1 VKIINNQL
9 AMFVP
14 FENRNY
20 TNVWSKYLTFSDGL
34 GGSLGLNDNSS
45 SKSSSTCSY
54 ANYLKRKEKFFGP
67 VVYDHLSYS
76 ERSLLEKDEKDDKE
90 NEEKIL
96 KKLYTKGNHGKIYTP
111 PPPPS
116 SSNFSASE
124 YGNTLVPLLNM
135 LLKLCYL
142 RQVPDI
148 DFFIGGDLTRPQIK
162 KNLTDIDDKMFP
174 TTDTASAAEFPLSRE
189 KYTTYAPIL
198 SFFGNKEKFG
208 DIIVPSMNDWVN
220 ANEKEDN
227 VTNTNTTTATKWNKK
242 KQVCYYR
249 GKISCFNKLMETAV
263 KLSSTM
269 AIAKEEKMTES
280 TEEGKTEKKKEK
292 KEKEK
297 EKKTEEKI
305 QPFLDADFVP
315 FLDDNVDECLTDR
328 IISISNSSTVDFI
341 IPPISSVKNNVDEN
355 RRVEGKV
362 EKVEGENKYLL
373 YIEDDDSRQNYSK
386 LMGSKS
392 VIFKVANDT
401 LINGLGP
408 TSVLEPWYQE
418 LLKPMKDHV
427 LIKSDLSNLESKIK
441 WAKSNDMECMQIS
454 ATAHQLQSNFLS
466 TDTILDYWQFVLIQ
480 LAKQLTAPA
489 KLVDKKDN
497 GKSKI
502 NEEKRQQSLFVDED
516 LLLSSLA
523 PLPPDVE
530 DESSEDDSDDDSTGK
545 RKSGKRRPKK
555 KLTKSEI
562 EDRKIKKFENKTE
575 LNKLKWEN
583 YQVYRLT
590 SFEKEKLLQKN

>member
-1 VKIINNQL
+1 
-9 AMFVP
+9 
-14 FENRNY
+14 
-20 TNVWSKYLTFSDGL
+20 
-34 GGSLGLNDNSS
+34 
-45 SKSSSTCSY
+45 
-54 ANYLKRKEKFFGP
+54 
-67 VVYDHLSYS
+67 
-76 ERSLLEKDEKDDKE
+76 
-90 NEEKIL
+90 
-96 KKLYTKGNHGKIYTP
+96 
-111 PPPPS
+111 
-116 SSNFSASE
+116 
-124 YGNTLVPLLNM
+124 
-135 LLKLCYL
+135 
-142 RQVPDI
+142 
-148 DFFIGGDLTRPQIK
+148 
-162 KNLTDIDDKMFP
+162 
-174 TTDTASAAEFPLSRE
+174 
-189 KYTTYAPIL
+189 
-198 SFFGNKEKFG
+198 
-208 DIIVPSMNDWVN
+208 
-220 ANEKEDN
+220 
-227 VTNTNTTTATKWNKK
+227 
-242 KQVCYYR
+242 
-249 GKISCFNKLMETAV
+249 
-263 KLSSTM
+263 
-269 AIAKEEKMTES
+269 
-280 TEEGKTEKKKEK
+280 
-292 KEKEK
+292 
-297 EKKTEEKI
+297 
-305 QPFLDADFVP
+305 
-315 FLDDNVDECLTDR
+315 
-328 IISISNSSTVDFI
+328 
-341 IPPISSVKNNVDEN
+341 
-355 RRVEGKV
+355 
-362 EKVEGENKYLL
+362 
-373 YIEDDDSRQNYSK
+373 
-386 LMGSKS
+386 MGSKS